1 MAYRR
6 TLLQELKTLLHV
18 ESILAF
24 SSLVILII
32 NGCRHN
38 RIRKDRYRARILIG
52 RHYIT
57 KFNNRFYEVL
67 DNVSIIATNPQPPVR
82 QMVATLT
89 TSPTPAWMT
98 TVCQMVDDWLSTGCP
113 VLFPDSGKNAA
124 DPHPACPATTW
135 QPHGNHLATIC
146 VHRLG

>member
-32 NGCRHN
+32 NRCRLN
-38 RIRKDRYRARILIG
+38 RIRKDRYRFRILTG
-52 RHYIT
+52 KLHIT
-57 KFNNRFYEVL
+57 KFNNRLYKAIE
-67 DNVSIIATNPQPPVR
+67 NVNDIATNPQPPVR

-89 TSPTPAWMT
+89 T
-98 TVCQMVDDWLSTGCP
+98 GCP
-113 VLFPDSGKNAA
+113 VLFPDFGKNAA
-124 DPHPACPATTW
+124 DPHPACPAITW

>member
-18 ESILAF
+18 ESILTF

-38 RIRKDRYRARILIG
+38 RIRKYWYCSRIFTG
-52 RHYIT
+52 KHHIT
-57 KFNNRFYEVL
+57 KFNNRFYKVL
-67 DNVSIIATNPQPPVR
+67 KNVNIIATNPQPPVR

-89 TSPTPAWMT
+89 TGPTPAWMT
-98 TVCQMVDDWLSTGCP
+98 TVCQMVDDRLS
-113 VLFPDSGKNAA
+113 LFPYRRHEN
-124 DPHPACPATTW
+124 HPYPKQNFFLKGATYEKGY
-135 QPHGNHLATIC
+135 PPFSR
-146 VHRLG
+146 V

>member
-32 NGCRHN
+32 NGCRLN
-38 RIRKDRYRARILIG
+38 RIHKDRYRSRILTG
-52 RHYIT
+52 RHIIT
-57 KFNNRFYEVL
+57 KFSNKFYKVL
-67 DNVSIIATNPQPPVR
+67 WNVNIIATNPQPPVR

-98 TVCQMVDDWLSTGCP
+98 TVCQMGDDWLTTG
-113 VLFPDSGKNAA
+113 
-124 DPHPACPATTW
+124 
-135 QPHGNHLATIC
+135 
-146 VHRLG
+146 